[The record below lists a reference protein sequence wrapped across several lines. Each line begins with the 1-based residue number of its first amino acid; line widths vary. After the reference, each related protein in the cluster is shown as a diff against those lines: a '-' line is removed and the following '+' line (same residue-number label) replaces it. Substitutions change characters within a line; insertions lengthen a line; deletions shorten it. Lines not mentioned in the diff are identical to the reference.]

1 MFWIIELDV
10 WVEEKLRRKFQ
21 LPPGKKKIF
30 MWLENFF
37 SLKFHEIFKVHISL
51 YRKKNAHTH
60 QLLFFFLQFFTPIIH
75 IPTHYKNNCWWC
87 NFFYTESIKYFY
99 IVVFIQQL

>member
-1 MFWIIELDV
+1 MQWMMFWIIELDV

-37 SLKFHEIFKVHISL
+37 FLKFHEIFKVHISL

-60 QLLFFFLQFFTPIIH
+60 QLFFFFFSNFLPQLSIYPPTIKTIAGGATFS
-75 IPTHYKNNCWWC
+75 IPN
-87 NFFYTESIKYFY
+87 
-99 IVVFIQQL
+99 L